1 MFFKQVWRNAAKN
14 RKGNGL
20 FYGSLVIAIIA
31 FYTLLSL
38 GEQDVMRFLGTIE
51 SDAVRKLLK
60 LLPNNSQ

>member
-38 GEQDVMRFLGTIE
+38 GEQDVMRFLGTI
-51 SDAVRKLLK
+51 DRK
-60 LLPNNSQ
+60 SVV